1 LASKGLEP
9 WFKYSDIQPDIR
21 GSDHCPVYADFH
33 ETIDQKHADGTI
45 RSVHIRDLLTS
56 DSFKDISNVAAENY
70 EQFSNKQKKLSSFFS
85 AKRKPADNDESESS
99 STVSESPSSSASK
112 LDSPVESP
120 ISRLNVDV
128 PSPAPSMKATIPT
141 NTTSFASSFGNKRK
155 KTTLTKSPSQAQ
167 PNQPS
172 LSTFFSLGATK
183 KTPSITQ
190 QSKPGPTMT
199 DTAAAEISSKEDEF
213 VDVDLLMKQHE
224 QTVKAGSQWNALFT
238 PRSAPMCNVHKEPC
252 KEFVVNKK
260 GVNHGRRF
268 YSCSR

>member
-1 LASKGLEP
+1 MASKGLEP
-9 WFKYSDIQPDIR
+9 WFKYSDIQPEIR

-33 ETIDQKHADGTI
+33 ETIDQKDADGTI
-45 RSVHIRDLLTS
+45 RPVHIRDLLIS
-56 DSFKDISNVAAENY
+56 DSFRDISTVAAENY
-70 EQFSNKQKKLSSFFS
+70 DEFSNKQKKLSSFFL
-85 AKRKPADNDESESS
+85 AKRKPADDDESESS
-99 STVSESPSSSASK
+99 STVSGSPSTSASK

-128 PSPAPSMKATIPT
+128 PSPAPSIKATIPT
-141 NTTSFASSFGNKRK
+141 NTTSFASSFSNKRK
-155 KTTLTKSPSQAQ
+155 KTTLTKSRSQAQ

-172 LSTFFSLGATK
+172 LSTFFSLGAIKETA
-183 KTPSITQ
+183 SITQ
-190 QSKPGPTMT
+190 HSKPGPTIT

-238 PRSAPMCNVHKEPC
+238 PRSAPMCNVHKELC

-268 YSCSR
+268 YLCSR